1 MKKVRREK
9 ILFEN
14 EVFLFNNIL
23 DIKEFQIE
31 RSKLRLGLRKIWIP
45 DELKDGFKSSKWDYI
60 DEKRE
65 EINGIFHTGWWTTL
79 LMDSQNS
86 VDFPTRTDKSYY
98 W

>member
-45 DELKDGFKSSKWDYI
+45 DELKDGFKSSKW
-60 DEKRE
+60 E
-65 EINGIFHTGWWTTL
+65 
-79 LMDSQNS
+79 
-86 VDFPTRTDKSYY
+86 
-98 W
+98 